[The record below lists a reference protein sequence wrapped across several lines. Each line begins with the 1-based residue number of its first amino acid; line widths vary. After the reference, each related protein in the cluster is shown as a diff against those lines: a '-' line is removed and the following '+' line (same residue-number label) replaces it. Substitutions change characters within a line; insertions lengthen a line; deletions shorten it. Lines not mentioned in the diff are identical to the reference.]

1 MFAPTSC
8 QLPPRGHPDV
18 LEVAVVLGAAH
29 DVEAV
34 VALARDGG
42 VDGDHGVGGRGAHL
56 LPLHHPWAVHAVPAP
71 AHPIEHV
78 PIYPS
83 NSEAVSIMA
92 NFWLHIT
99 LSQKKGGCNKI

>member
-34 VALARDGG
+34 VALARDGSI
-42 VDGDHGVGGRGAHL
+42 DGDQGVGGRGPHL
-56 LPLHHPWAVHAVPAP
+56 LPLHHPRAVPVHTHAV
-71 AHPIEHV
+71 V
-78 PIYPS
+78 RDCLVWWNFVFGQKFY
-83 NSEAVSIMA
+83 NGEAGPLTPQ
-92 NFWLHIT
+92 FF
-99 LSQKKGGCNKI
+99 